1 MRIDIVTLFPGMI
14 EPALAESM
22 LGRARARGLVDIRV
36 VNLRDYAEGKHR
48 VTDDYQFGGGGG
60 MVLKPEPLFAAVEAL
75 RTLGARVVLLDPRG
89 RTFTQKVA
97 AELTREAHLILLAGR
112 YEGVDE
118 RVNELLADDAL
129 SIGDYVLTGGELPAL
144 VVTDAVTRLLPGV
157 LGAEGAVERESFASG
172 LLEPPQYTRPEE
184 FRGARVPAVLLS
196 GDHARIARW
205 RRMQALWRTWNAR
218 PELLESAGLTPEEW
232 ELVERFKRGEMP
244 EQIEAS
250 APQER

>member
-1 MRIDIVTLFPGMI
+1 MRIDIVTLFPAMV
-14 EPALAESM
+14 EPVVSESI
-22 LGRARARGLVDIRV
+22 LGRARTRGLVDIRV

-75 RTLGARVVLLDPRG
+75 RTPAARVILTDPRG
-89 RTFTQKVA
+89 RRFTQSVA
-97 AELTREAHLILLAGR
+97 AELARVPHVILLAGR

-118 RVNELLADDAL
+118 RVSNRLADDVL

-144 VVTDAVTRLLPGV
+144 VVADAVIRLLPGA
-157 LGAEGAVERESFASG
+157 LGAEGAAERESFASG

-184 FRGARVPAVLLS
+184 FRGARVPAVLRS

-205 RRMQALWRTWNAR
+205 RRVQALWVTWRTR
-218 PELLESAGLTPEEW
+218 PELLEGSDLTSDERQV
-232 ELVERFKRGEMP
+232 VERFERGETP
-244 EQIEAS
+244 EQID
-250 APQER
+250 

>member
-1 MRIDIVTLFPGMI
+1 MRIDIVTLFPGMV
-14 EPALAESM
+14 EPVLGASM

-36 VNLRDYAEGKHR
+36 VDLRDYAEGRHR

-60 MVLKPEPLFAAVEAL
+60 MVLKPEPLIAAVEAL
-75 RTLGARVVLLDPRG
+75 RTPGARVVLLDPRG
-89 RTFTQKVA
+89 RAFTQTVA
-97 AELTREAHLILLAGR
+97 AELAREAHLILLAGR

-118 RVNELLADDAL
+118 RVGELAAADAI

-157 LGAEGAVERESFASG
+157 LGAEGAAERESFASG

-205 RRMQALWRTWNAR
+205 RRLQALWRTWRTR
-218 PELLESAGLTPEEW
+218 PELLESAGLTPAEW
-232 ELVERFKRGEMP
+232 MIVERFKRGETP
-244 EQIEAS
+244 EHLEPS
-250 APQER
+250 AH